1 MEESSCICN
10 SLSHV
15 LIDALKVFSFDGI
28 YYRQGDTG
36 AEEGRIELN
45 GFEELKEGPLALI
58 DF

>member
-36 AEEGRIELN
+36 AEEGKIELN
-45 GFEELKEGPLALI
+45 GLLELKRRSSCSS
-58 DF
+58 